1 MDEDARAFV
10 LHRWAETERLAMVAL
25 GDPVAGHE
33 VALGTMTRAVRQWQ
47 ELQESGLPSRWVR
60 RDLMDAMAPQDAPD
74 ELPEGATMAQ
84 TWSAASTFTPRSRY
98 G

>member
-47 ELQESGLPSRWVR
+47 ELQESGLPSR
-60 RDLMDAMAPQDAPD
+60 
-74 ELPEGATMAQ
+74 
-84 TWSAASTFTPRSRY
+84 
-98 G
+98 